1 MQKVFRHTVLAER
14 QAARRS
20 AKRTD
25 LKFRAKW
32 KNENDQNIYHRKD
45 EVKHLKDARVARRED
60 YEMGPLAP
68 RRDVGDLK
76 DTYGTVNSNR
86 MRGRPLH
93 GKEKWDILNFWGG
106 KFLNIVKGDR
116 VVILEGRDKGKIGTL
131 TDIDIKRAECRV
143 EGLNMMEISVPKYM
157 IGPEEPDQR
166 PIRSIEQPVSL
177 KSIRLV
183 VPLTNKKTGV
193 RRDVIV
199 KAISS
204 SKPTFDRDG
213 KARWRRFIPGVNIKI
228 PFPRGPPKDQPEDQP
243 SDTLRMDVEAKTF
256 VPSLLTPPM
265 PRTVIDEL
273 RNRYSIFRTRHE
285 PEYLEKKQK
294 EEDEKL
300 EKKNLAKKMRTPLNE
315 ANRKA
320 RKEKKKLGKGKLTP
334 DMLEK
339 IGQVIASRKNLVV
352 DADVPKETTEPI
364 AA

>member
-20 AKRTD
+20 AKRTE

-32 KNENDQNIYHRKD
+32 KNERDQSNYHRKD
-45 EVKHLKDARVARRED
+45 EVKYIKDARLARRED

-68 RRDVGDLK
+68 KRDVGDQK
-76 DTYGTVNSNR
+76 DTYGTVSLNR

-93 GKEKWDILNFWGG
+93 GKEKWDILDFWGG
-106 KFLNIVKGDR
+106 RFLNIVRGDR
-116 VVILEGRDKGKIGTL
+116 VVILEGRDKGKIGKL
-131 TDIDIKRAECRV
+131 IEIDTKRAECKI
-143 EGLNMMEISVPKYM
+143 EGLNMMDINVPQYM
-157 IGPEEPDQR
+157 ISPEEADQR
-166 PIRSIEQPVSL
+166 PIRSIEQPISL
-177 KSIRLV
+177 KSVRLV
-183 VPLTNKKTGV
+183 VPITNKKTGV

-204 SKPTFDRDG
+204 SKPMFDREG
-213 KARWRRFIPGVNIKI
+213 RARWRRFIPGLNIKI
-228 PFPRGPPKDQPEDQP
+228 PFPKGPPQDVPEDQP
-243 SDTLRMDVEAKTF
+243 WDTLRMDVEAKTF

-265 PRTVIDEL
+265 PRSVIDEL
-273 RNRYSIFRTRHE
+273 RNRYSIFRTRHD

-300 EKKNLAKKMRTPLNE
+300 EKKKLAKKMRTPLNE

-320 RKEKKKLGKGKLTP
+320 RKERKKLGKGKLTP

-339 IGQVIASRKNLVV
+339 IGQVIAGRKNLVI
-352 DADVPKETTEPI
+352 DADVPKETAEPV